1 MINVYKTETVILKKK
16 VIDAYKNVSY
26 TTVIV
31 PARVERTTKWLRTET
46 GELIVSEIQL
56 YMDFS
61 VNIEH
66 LDKVTVDSFDHAVL
80 RMVVKRLFNTNN
92 YKLVYLS

>member
-1 MINVYKTETVILKKK
+1 MINVYKTETVLLKKK

-31 PARVERTTKWLRTET
+31 PARVERKTKWLRTET